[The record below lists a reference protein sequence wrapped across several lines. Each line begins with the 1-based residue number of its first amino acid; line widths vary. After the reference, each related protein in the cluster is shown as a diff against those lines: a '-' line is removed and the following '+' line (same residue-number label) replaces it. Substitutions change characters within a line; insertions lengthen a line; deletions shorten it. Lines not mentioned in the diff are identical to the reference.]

1 MADSVLLDF
10 AAVFDGPKD
19 GTKNLF
25 GDQPVSWKHRTIL
38 DIVETSV
45 LRIQKLQDHRAPSNV
60 SPIFQRDPKVLKP
73 TGTSKI
79 YPPGRLHKSRVWRC
93 FDEAIPFPPSFRER
107 GLRLYRRENHI
118 RTRRLR

>member
-10 AAVFDGPKD
+10 AAVFDGLKD

-45 LRIQKLQDHRAPSNV
+45 LRIQKLQDHRAPAMCLPSFSV
-60 SPIFQRDPKVLKP
+60 IPSSQTHRYFE
-73 TGTSKI
+73 I

-107 GLRLYRRENHI
+107 GLRLYGARITFAHGG
-118 RTRRLR
+118 